1 LDVLLMQPNLENQAE
16 LVWRL
21 GSILACFNFVL
32 LALLMAQFNPRSGRS
47 LQLMLA
53 LFSFLVYTN
62 MINIGKAWVVNHKV
76 TPLGFALALHGGV
89 FVVALVGVWMRHH
102 QWSWRH
108 WLPAP
113 TPTGGKP

>member
-1 LDVLLMQPNLENQAE
+1 
-16 LVWRL
+16 
-21 GSILACFNFVL
+21 
-32 LALLMAQFNPRSGRS
+32 LLMAQFNPRSGRS

-62 MINIGKAWVVNHKV
+62 MINIGKPWMVNHKV
-76 TPLGFALALHGGV
+76 TPWGFAIALHGGV
-89 FVVALVGVWMRHH
+89 MLVAITGVWMRHQ

-113 TPTGGKP
+113 AVEGGQP